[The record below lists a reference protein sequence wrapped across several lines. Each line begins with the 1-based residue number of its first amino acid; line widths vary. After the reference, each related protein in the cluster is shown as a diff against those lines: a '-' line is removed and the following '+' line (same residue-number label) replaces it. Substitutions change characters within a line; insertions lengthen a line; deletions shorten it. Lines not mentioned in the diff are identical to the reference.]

1 MYTEEQ
7 DFYYSQT
14 TFEEITLGSTE
25 LGGSKYV
32 LECLIDGVWVK
43 FTETI
48 TKGRK
53 PASAWEDL
61 QYVGGSK
68 ETHHTPVAKWF
79 KGESNPQEDVH
90 VVSKPGIEMRDF
102 YFSEKYFKA
111 HALGGNAIKNGTTN
125 EHALVCECLIDGEW
139 KAFTEDIARGNKP
152 VSIFLGDLT
161 FVGSS
166 NQTRYT
172 KAAEWGEKR

>member
-14 TFEEITLGSTE
+14 AFEEITLGSTE

-32 LECLIDGVWVK
+32 LECLIDGTWVK

-53 PASAWEDL
+53 PASVWKDL
-61 QYVGGSK
+61 QYVGSSK
-68 ETHHTPVAKWF
+68 EARYTPVTQWLKERRTSQ
-79 KGESNPQEDVH
+79 KDVQD
-90 VVSKPGIEMRDF
+90 VSLTGNEMRDF

-111 HALGGNAIKNGTTN
+111 HALGGNALENGIIN
-125 EHALVCECLIDGEW
+125 DDALVCECRIDGEW
-139 KAFTEDIARGNKP
+139 KTFTEDIAKGNKP

-166 NQTRYT
+166 NETRYT
-172 KAAEWGEKR
+172 KSSEWLK